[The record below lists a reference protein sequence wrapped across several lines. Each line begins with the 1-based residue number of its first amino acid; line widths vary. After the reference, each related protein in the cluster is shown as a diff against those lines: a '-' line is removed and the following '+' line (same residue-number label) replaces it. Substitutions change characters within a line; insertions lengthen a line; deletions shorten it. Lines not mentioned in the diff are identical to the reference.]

1 MIAYVMI
8 PNPDI
13 NAVVGNLCSLIVPI
27 IVIVAGSLIEN
38 YEFDFQKLMDYE
50 PDHKVNV

>member
-1 MIAYVMI
+1 MWI
-8 PNPDI
+8 
-13 NAVVGNLCSLIVPI
+13 GNLCSLIVPI